1 MPYKGFKSITVRE
14 EVYDKLWKIWEERK
28 DKCVRE
34 GITSFSSFITNL
46 LFEIAENYDAI
57 EKVKK
62 LERLLEDPIV
72 YNAFIETLQHLKKA
86 RLSPRFEHFNCYEDH
101 VTLWDRKLERLVNV
115 YFNGKAP
122 YVMCELCGRS
132 DCEHV
137 LFALSLPKVVETL
150 RARGWRIEEGKI
162 KYVPP

>member
-1 MPYKGFKSITVRE
+1 VRE

-46 LFEIAENYDAI
+46 LFEVAENYEAI
-57 EKVKK
+57 ERAEKIN
-62 LERLLEDPIV
+62 RLLEDPDV
-72 YNAFIETLQHLKKA
+72 YNAFMEALQHLKKA
-86 RLSPRFEHFNCYEDH
+86 HLSPRFEHFNCYEDH

-115 YFNGKAP
+115 YFNGKPP

-137 LFALSLPKVVETL
+137 QFALSLPKVVETL